1 MFHKDLLQ
9 QQVQQKL
16 SEHDSKLF
24 QKYPY
29 STAEPEKDIICYI
42 TAKRDKVPAQRESTS
57 GESNGMP
64 SNMKVSA
71 KP

>member
-1 MFHKDLLQ
+1 
-9 QQVQQKL
+9 
-16 SEHDSKLF
+16 LF
-24 QKYPY
+24 QKYPC

-42 TAKRDKVPAQRESTS
+42 TAKRDKVPAQGESTS